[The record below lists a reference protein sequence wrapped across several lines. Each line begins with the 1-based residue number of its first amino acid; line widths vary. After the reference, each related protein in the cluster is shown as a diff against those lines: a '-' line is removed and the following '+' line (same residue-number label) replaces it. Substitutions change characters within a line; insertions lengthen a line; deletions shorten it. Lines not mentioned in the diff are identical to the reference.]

1 MQPGQINYF
10 KQLQDLNTVPSS
22 PEGISYLQQI
32 ANNPSSPFVKFLVES
47 RLEQITKALNNQQG
61 AQSAPPQ
68 GTVKDKI
75 EQAAGIAALQAAQ
88 QRQAP
93 PGMPPQEGAPIPAG
107 IPQPQMQAEPERGQG
122 IASEPVDED
131 MFNFA
136 PGGIVSFNGEE
147 DSNVVDKEK
156 ELEKLRNATQMY
168 IEAAKKRAA
177 EDKAKQA
184 AADRVGLQ
192 TTMDQYAQYGEG
204 QQGIDNR
211 GPMQAPSAPTAIPT
225 DSENLPLGQRIT
237 NNLARI
243 RSRTDPTAAA
253 AVTPPASFAV
263 MGEDPMAK
271 SQKASLDK
279 VMAALA
285 PAAAAAT
292 PPAAI
297 DDRTRRTPSFYGPP
311 VAPPPPAPT
320 TSKVPGGIA
329 TPAAPKPAVTS
340 ATSAAPE
347 DAIQKMLNAGP
358 PDITTRPGY
367 SDFKT
372 AQDKLIG
379 EVKPET
385 KTEDDIAARLKLY
398 KSLGIGKSD
407 ELAEKLIKDR
417 AERYE
422 KTKKARGMDNFMAQL
437 ADYATP
443 GSNWSNVVKGEL
455 GRRANQMSADEIMA
469 QEQEK
474 MLLEVAKGQE
484 ARTMGALGDVIKEAA
499 EKSKTRLEA
508 IKAIA
513 TNASVP
519 MQEATKLY
527 DNWMSNVVSRANNA
541 SSVAAQD
548 RATASHREVGM
559 AQVGA
564 TLAGNRIRA
573 EKASTD
579 LDYKTRLLEIRQQ
592 EVIKN
597 DPQYKAAVAKRDGYE
612 KMLSVQSDPT
622 KKADIQTKIDDQNIV
637 IGDLI
642 SGRSGIASGT
652 KNPSAP
658 PATGKPTD
666 RFNPATGKVEPVR

>member
-1 MQPGQINYF
+1 
-10 KQLQDLNTVPSS
+10 
-22 PEGISYLQQI
+22 
-32 ANNPSSPFVKFLVES
+32 
-47 RLEQITKALNNQQG
+47 
-61 AQSAPPQ
+61 
-68 GTVKDKI
+68 
-75 EQAAGIAALQAAQ
+75 
-88 QRQAP
+88 
-93 PGMPPQEGAPIPAG
+93 
-107 IPQPQMQAEPERGQG
+107 
-122 IASEPVDED
+122 
-131 MFNFA
+131 
-136 PGGIVSFNGEE
+136 
-147 DSNVVDKEK
+147 
-156 ELEKLRNATQMY
+156 
-168 IEAAKKRAA
+168 
-177 EDKAKQA
+177 
-184 AADRVGLQ
+184 
-192 TTMDQYAQYGEG
+192 
-204 QQGIDNR
+204 
-211 GPMQAPSAPTAIPT
+211 
-225 DSENLPLGQRIT
+225 
-237 NNLARI
+237 
-243 RSRTDPTAAA
+243 
-253 AVTPPASFAV
+253 
-263 MGEDPMAK
+263 
-271 SQKASLDK
+271 
-279 VMAALA
+279 
-285 PAAAAAT
+285 
-292 PPAAI
+292 
-297 DDRTRRTPSFYGPP
+297 
-311 VAPPPPAPT
+311 
-320 TSKVPGGIA
+320 
-329 TPAAPKPAVTS
+329 
-340 ATSAAPE
+340 
-347 DAIQKMLNAGP
+347 
-358 PDITTRPGY
+358 
-367 SDFKT
+367 
-372 AQDKLIG
+372 
-379 EVKPET
+379 
-385 KTEDDIAARLKLY
+385 
-398 KSLGIGKSD
+398 
-407 ELAEKLIKDR
+407 
-417 AERYE
+417 
-422 KTKKARGMDNFMAQL
+422 
-437 ADYATP
+437 
-443 GSNWSNVVKGEL
+443 
-455 GRRANQMSADEIMA
+455 MA